1 MKLRIF
7 RLRIFRRSSFTVRG
21 ASDLGRLA
29 WRVLLFWKV
38 PHIDLCIETLP
49 RLQAQRSQ
57 LRLRRLHA
65 LLERQTGGLIAI
77 AVLIIGLA
85 DMVRTWNRSLEHMG
99 WLVALALGA
108 GLAARLIARMLVRL
122 LFLLELLL
130 LRRRIRKA
138 AAAPRASIDASAPV
152 AASRNVAR
160 SPEPSDVPEVAN
172 TPALAGSCACGS
184 VAFRLTRRP
193 MLMGTCHCAT
203 CRKTGSGTIAFVRRD
218 ALVLTAGQELIAT
231 DASRPLHGQPRCFCT
246 RCGSAL
252 GGITS
257 THHEFPLPANLFSDD
272 LRLRNGFH
280 QFVSEKPAWQEICDG
295 ALQFPGARPA

>member
-1 MKLRIF
+1 MKF
-7 RLRIFRRSSFTVRG
+7 RIFRRTSFTVRKVQ
-21 ASDLGRLA
+21 DLKRLA

-38 PHIDLCIETLP
+38 PHIDLCVAELP
-49 RLQAQRSQ
+49 LLQAQRSQ
-57 LRLRRLHA
+57 LRLRRLNA
-65 LLERQTGGLIAI
+65 LLERQTGGLVAI

-99 WLVALALGA
+99 WLVLLALGA
-108 GLAARLIARMLVRL
+108 GLAARLIARLLVRL

-138 AAAPRASIDASAPV
+138 ATAPAAGSDESTTATTSRTAAAAPG
-152 AASRNVAR
+152 
-160 SPEPSDVPEVAN
+160 PSDAEDVAS
-172 TPALAGSCACGS
+172 TAALTGSCACGS
-184 VAFRLTRRP
+184 VAFSLSRRP

-203 CRKTGSGTIAFVRRD
+203 CRKTGSSTMAFVRRD
-218 ALVLTAGQELIAT
+218 ALVLTAGQELVAT
-231 DASRPLHGQPRCFCT
+231 DAARPLHGQPRCFCT

-252 GGITS
+252 GAITS
-257 THHEFPLPANLFSDD
+257 THHELPLPANLFSDD

-280 QFVSEKPAWQEICDG
+280 QFVSEKPAWQQICDG